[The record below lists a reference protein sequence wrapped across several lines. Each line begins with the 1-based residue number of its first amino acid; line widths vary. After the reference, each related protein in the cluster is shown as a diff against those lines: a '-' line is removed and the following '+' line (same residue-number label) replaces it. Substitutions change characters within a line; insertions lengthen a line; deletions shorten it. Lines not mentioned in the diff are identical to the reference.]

1 MPRPKMTQADR
12 EQKEFRTLIK
22 TIDTMCEQ
30 AYKNKRILSKLKVAS
45 KFLITIIEDLEKKYE
60 GGVNKN
66 A

>member
-12 EQKEFRTLIK
+12 EQKVFRTLIK

-45 KFLITIIEDLEKKYE
+45 KFLITIIEDLEKQ
-60 GGVNKN
+60 KN
-66 A
+66 E

>member
-30 AYKNKRILSKLKVAS
+30 AYKNKRVLSKLKVAS
-45 KFLITIIEDLEKKYE
+45 KFLITIIEDLEKKE
-60 GGVNKN
+60 GEQED

>member
-1 MPRPKMTQADR
+1 MPRPKMTQADK

-30 AYKNKRILSKLKVAS
+30 AYKNKRVVSKLKVAS
-45 KFLITIIEDLEKKYE
+45 KFLITIIEDLEKKE
-60 GGVNKN
+60 EEQED

>member
-45 KFLITIIEDLEKKYE
+45 KFLITIIEDLEKKE
-60 GGVNKN
+60 GEQED